1 MHPPKTNDSQEM
13 LTLLRSHLYDVNN
26 AGESCSKTFRKMRD
40 SLRSAGM
47 CIARIID
54 PEIKQMAFDYY
65 KEHDPISNGTASK
78 DLVVSVLGS
87 KAFSDEA
94 LQVTMWRSGALSQ
107 KSSRGDLPSRLL
119 IKLIDRHWSTHRKQ
133 FLSILAEWNI
143 ANNFGYVGSD
153 HDQTFINREA
163 FFDTW
168 DDYHDNLIYERFLPK
183 YRRLSKSAQESV
195 LYSTGPYFL
204 GGLLDGPRFLRVL
217 EDVYCNHLI
226 DRKCMIDQLH
236 KELHRLRG
244 DL

>member
-26 AGESCSKTFRKMRD
+26 AGEPCSETFKKMRS
-40 SLRSAGM
+40 SLRAAGM

-78 DLVVSVLGS
+78 DLAWYVLGS
-87 KAFSDEA
+87 TTLSSDA
-94 LQVTMWRSGALSQ
+94 LRVIMWRSGALKRDTFSV
-107 KSSRGDLPSRLL
+107 DLSHISLL
-119 IKLIDRHWSTHRKQ
+119 ELVRPRWDKYNKN

-143 ANNFGYVGSD
+143 ANNFGYVGADNAKSSASRGLF
-153 HDQTFINREA
+153 H
-163 FFDTW
+163 DTW
-168 DDYHDNLIYERFLPK
+168 DDYHDDLSCDRFIEKFKLLNKESRVAVYLGSGMRIDLISQFPD
-183 YRRLSKSAQESV
+183 LSHYMQIHRA
-195 LYSTGPYFL
+195 F
-204 GGLLDGPRFLRVL
+204 LDGPNKF
-217 EDVYCNHLI
+217 LI
-226 DRKCMIDQLH
+226 DALH